1 MPFDRHFTSTFYF
14 LKSCSRIA
22 PAPVLKI
29 PQQYRCLCGLC
40 FYLADKNR
48 KTWHFL
54 GSTWS
59 GNIKA
64 MYVFCEIGIHLH
76 LHMIPQIDNKCEW
89 FRTSDKFV
97 ITIILLTS
105 MILDIH
111 AYHGIFIF
119 YILYLTI
126 HEEFGRDNKH
136 KINTWKK
143 RLSDNDDIDC

>member
-14 LKSCSRIA
+14 LKSCSRTA

-29 PQQYRCLCGLC
+29 PEYRCLCGLC

-76 LHMIPQIDNKCEW
+76 LHLHMIPQIDNKCEW

-105 MILDIH
+105 MILDMH
-111 AYHGIFIF
+111 TMAY
-119 YILYLTI
+119 LYLIFCILLFIKNLAETI
-126 HEEFGRDNKH
+126 NIK
-136 KINTWKK
+136 
-143 RLSDNDDIDC
+143 